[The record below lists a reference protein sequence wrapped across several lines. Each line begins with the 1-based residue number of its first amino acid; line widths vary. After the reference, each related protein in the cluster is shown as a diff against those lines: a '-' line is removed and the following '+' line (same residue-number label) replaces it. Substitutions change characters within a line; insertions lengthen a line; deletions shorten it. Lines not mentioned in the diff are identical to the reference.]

1 MTALSTFRTL
11 VLSDATVATNVG
23 TRMYANMM
31 PPEAVTPAITY
42 FAVAMKPHTDTCSDT
57 YMMTRIQTNVY
68 GPATSGNVV
77 ATVHAA
83 MVELLHQY
91 KGTVGS
97 QEIVSIIMD
106 FGMDLYEPETKLYR
120 QIADWKVTTKGV

>member
-1 MTALSTFRTL
+1 M
-11 VLSDATVATNVG
+11 LSDATVTTNVG

-31 PPEAVTPAITY
+31 PPEATTPAITY
-42 FAVAMKPHTDTCSDT
+42 FTVALKPHVDTCDDL

-68 GPATSGNVV
+68 GEATASNVV
-77 ATVHAA
+77 ATIHEA
-83 MVELLHQY
+83 MVNLLHQY

-97 QEIVSIIMD
+97 QEIVSIVMD
-106 FGMDLYEPETKLYR
+106 FGMDTYEPETKQYR